1 MPEKDFFVFFSTRDP
16 QKRVPH
22 FSFGG
27 WGAGGRNSS
36 NNKAHERDYMADALP
51 PDAGGARSPP
61 TMPAYNGVPMESK
74 DNGDRNEL
82 LTALDAARNRVA
94 ELEEL
99 LNIQKSPMAKLASDH
114 EERPKSRDQ
123 NIVQHSCSRVF
134 AAPSS

>member
-1 MPEKDFFVFFSTRDP
+1 MRDP

-61 TMPAYNGVPMESK
+61 TMPVYNGVPMESK

-123 NIVQHSCSRVF
+123 NIVRHSRSRVF